1 MEATTPNLGPTG
13 ATSSGQLRTSQLDG
27 PSGTVPR
34 LANVE
39 GPRILYASLGSL
51 RVLKDLLEA
60 IHTKDVRDGP
70 DSSLNAPRTIE
81 LTPRWSRHWFGIV
94 PPLSASR

>member
-1 MEATTPNLGPTG
+1 MEATTPNFGLTG

-60 IHTKDVRDGP
+60 IHTKDVRD
-70 DSSLNAPRTIE
+70 APGRPCSAPWTVE
-81 LTPRWSRHWFGIV
+81 LTYASRSRHRLGLAV
-94 PPLSASR
+94 P

>member
-1 MEATTPNLGPTG
+1 MEATTPNFGPTG

-27 PSGTVPR
+27 PSGNVPR

-60 IHTKDVRDGP
+60 IHTKDVRDRP
-70 DSSLNAPRTIE
+70 DSSLNAPRTTK
-81 LTPRWSRHWFGIV
+81 LTPRWSRHWFGFL
-94 PPLSASR
+94 PP